1 MMSVQ
6 EKAMANS
13 SSWMQNLN
21 KEPGR
26 ASGFNVKSPIL
37 SNQGYQI
44 AGITGPNPGLHS
56 SATPLKEYDSQG
68 RAGPGAAGGAGIGP
82 PQQQEYHYTLQFDE
96 KNHYAQPNNNLE
108 YTPYKQ

>member
-1 MMSVQ
+1 
-6 EKAMANS
+6 
-13 SSWMQNLN
+13 MQNLI

-56 SATPLKEYDSQG
+56 TATPLKEYDSQG
-68 RAGPGAAGGAGIGP
+68 RAGPGAAGGASLGQP
-82 PQQQEYHYTLQFDE
+82 PQQEYHYTLKYDE
-96 KNHYAQPNNNLE
+96 KNSYGPSSNNFQYPN
-108 YTPYKQ
+108 